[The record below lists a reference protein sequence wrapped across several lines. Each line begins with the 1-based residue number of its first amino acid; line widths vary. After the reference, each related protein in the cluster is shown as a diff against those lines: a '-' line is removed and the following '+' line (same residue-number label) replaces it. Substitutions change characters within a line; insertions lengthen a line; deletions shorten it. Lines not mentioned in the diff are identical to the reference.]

1 MKSIKNFKYLRVVNN
16 MSFKDKRGYFKEL
29 LIEKKIKK
37 KFPFLVMSYSK
48 KNVIRGLH
56 LQFNNSQGKYVS
68 VIKGKIFDVC
78 VDLRK
83 DSKTFGKYFSVIIS
97 EKNSKSI
104 FVPPGFAH
112 GFCALD
118 KENYVIYSCTKY
130 RDAKSEVAINFN
142 DRKLKIKWPVKK
154 AIVSKK
160 DKSAISFNEYLNSLD
175 IFLIDFV
182 NLPICLMNAGKSLG
196 PITTITTM
204 LTNNNSPQPKL
215 NIGIIYL
222 RL

>member
-1 MKSIKNFKYLRVVNN
+1 MKKNNKNKELIIVNN
-16 MSFKDKRGYFKEL
+16 QSYKDKRGYFKEIL
-29 LIEKKIKK
+29 LEKKIKE

-56 LQFNNSQGKYVS
+56 LQLNNSQGKYIS
-68 VIKGKIFDVC
+68 VVKGKIFDVC

-83 DSKTFGKYFSVIIS
+83 NSKTFGKYFSKIIS

-118 KENYVIYSCTKY
+118 KENYVIYCCTKY
-130 RDAKSEVAINFN
+130 RDTKSEVAINFN
-142 DRKLKIKWPVKK
+142 DRKLKIKWPIKK

-160 DKSAISFNEYLNSLD
+160 DKSAISFNEYIKKYVYN
-175 IFLIDFV
+175 
-182 NLPICLMNAGKSLG
+182 
-196 PITTITTM
+196 
-204 LTNNNSPQPKL
+204 
-215 NIGIIYL
+215 
-222 RL
+222 R